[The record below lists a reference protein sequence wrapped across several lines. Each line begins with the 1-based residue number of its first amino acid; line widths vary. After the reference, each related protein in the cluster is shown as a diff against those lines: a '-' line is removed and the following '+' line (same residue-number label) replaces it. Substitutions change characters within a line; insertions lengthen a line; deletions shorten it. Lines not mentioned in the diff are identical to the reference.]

1 MSRREKRRELS
12 YQFLAV
18 LLALAVLIS
27 FAAIIGFIGTVVCL
41 VGCIIQAVR
50 KTGTAWKWGIAAVAF
65 AIVGAAS
72 GYFIYTAR
80 KDKPEPTPAVTVGV
94 EEVSPTAAPVDTTVG
109 GDDEIT
115 AFPGEFVS
123 ACDEV
128 GIDTALIEGWEQ
140 IDDWANGARYR
151 FTYKRHPLYA
161 YMNIDGTVH
170 SIMLGS
176 TFGTA
181 VYLQGYVPYNVENY
195 LVDEDTAMA
204 LIPYAEDAV
213 KLALNYP
220 ATADF
225 PLLDWT
231 YGREKDLYRLQST
244 VTAQNGFGVEEE
256 MPFTVIFDLS
266 TEGKA
271 KCVYLELNGSVISSE
286 MPEETE
292 REAVA
297 VPEKS
302 ADTPAGTI
310 RLVDG
315 ELGEYGRQ
323 DPVYP
328 EYVDYYLPAGRYT
341 ATGNGKN
348 NIVMVIDNASN
359 DEVSRVT
366 LAAGESGE
374 FEVNENQHIEL
385 TIYSDVTLQ
394 TAGQK
399 IRFSFVGE

>member
-1 MSRREKRRELS
+1 MVGIVSFVWLLS
-12 YQFLAV
+12 FVGACV
-18 LLALAVLIS
+18 A
-27 FAAIIGFIGTVVCL
+27 FIGWL
-41 VGCIIQAVR
+41 IQAVR
-50 KTGTAWKWGIAAVAF
+50 RKR
-65 AIVGAAS
+65 
-72 GYFIYTAR
+72 TAR
-80 KDKPEPTPAVTVGV
+80 KWGLTGLCLLVVSIICIALITVLVPDKPKNEDDTHEPV
-94 EEVSPTAAPVDTTVG
+94 ESAAPTAAPEDETLTVEPENG
-109 GDDEIT
+109 GT
-115 AFPGEFVS
+115 AVAGESSEATYPDEFVS
-123 ACDEV
+123 ACGEV
-128 GIDTALIEGWEQ
+128 GIDTALIESWEQ
-140 IDDWANGARYR
+140 VDDWANGARYR
-151 FTYKRHPLYA
+151 FTYKRHPFYA
-161 YMNIDGTVH
+161 YMNSDGTVH
-170 SIMLGS
+170 SIMIGS
-176 TFGTA
+176 TLGTA
-181 VYLQGYVPYNVENY
+181 VYLQGYVPYNVEDY

-231 YGREKDLYRLQST
+231 YGREKDLYQLQST

-271 KCVYLELNGSVISSE
+271 KCVYLELNGSVISNE
-286 MPEETE
+286 IPEEPE

-302 ADTPAGTI
+302 TDTPAGTI

-328 EYVDYYLPAGRYT
+328 EYVDYYLPAGRYS
-341 ATGNGKN
+341 ATGNAKN
-348 NIVMVIDNASN
+348 NVIMIIDNVTN

-374 FEVNENQHIEL
+374 FEVNESQHIEL
-385 TIYSDVTLQ
+385 VIYSDVTL
-394 TAGQK
+394 AK
-399 IRFSFVGE
+399 IQ

>member
-1 MSRREKRRELS
+1 MGTIGLLIFGSLGASVVCMIVGGILLHTKKRQRITAG
-12 YQFLAV
+12 AV
-18 LLALAVLIS
+18 LFIAGVL
-27 FAAIIGFIGTVVCL
+27 FMVTFL
-41 VGCIIQAVR
+41 VGAVIASSR
-50 KTGTAWKWGIAAVAF
+50 GKSGTAPGQ
-65 AIVGAAS
+65 
-72 GYFIYTAR
+72 T
-80 KDKPEPTPAVTVGV
+80 EQ
-94 EEVSPTAAPVDTTVG
+94 VSTGEDSEATYSN
-109 GDDEIT
+109 
-115 AFPGEFVS
+115 EFVS
-123 ACDEV
+123 ACGEV
-128 GIDTALIEGWEQ
+128 GIDTALIEGWERV
-140 IDDWANGARYR
+140 DDWANGARYR
-151 FTYKRHPLYA
+151 FTYKRHPFYA
-161 YMNIDGTVH
+161 YMNYDGSVH
-170 SIMLGS
+170 SIMVGN
-176 TFGTA
+176 TVGTA
-181 VYLQGYVPYNVENY
+181 VYLQGYVPYNVEDY

-231 YGREKDLYRLQST
+231 YGREKDLYQLQST

-256 MPFTVIFDLS
+256 MPFTVIFDLG

-271 KCVYLELNGSVISSE
+271 KCVYLELNGSVISNE
-286 MPEETE
+286 MPEEPE

-328 EYVDYYLPAGRYT
+328 EYIDYYLPAGHYT

-348 NIVMVIDNASN
+348 NIVMVIDNATN

-374 FEVNENQHIEL
+374 LEVSANQHIEL
-385 TIYSDVTLQ
+385 AIYSDATLTEVQ
-394 TAGQK
+394 
-399 IRFSFVGE
+399 